1 MPKKTLKVKGGSKKK
16 GGGKKKKGRSKSPKK
31 KAPKDVVRD
40 AALGLTGNEILELQI
55 LREDRV
61 SLQARVNELGDSK
74 TVIKAQMDEMIEEEE
89 AIFENLR
96 SKVEK
101 SKAYAKVLL
110 DQRDIIERERQDAET
125 AMQQRLQGQQR
136 IAKDAKAKLEKVL
149 SEWNEEKKKIE
160 LAGKALA
167 ERKSMHEK
175 IKSLET
181 DLEQA
186 NSHVA
191 KREEEHG
198 IITSIDKVKQ
208 EGYGVPAL
216 LLETLKCYPERR
228 IIVRDAI
235 AALTRVLHPTNAD
248 FVYEKGGVDCILN
261 GLHDHMEDAQ
271 IQANGCRFL
280 WQILIQGDTAPIL
293 AKLEERECL
302 MFVLDA
308 MQRHSDERHLHY
320 NAVGLACLLVPKLR
334 MQIESNHN
342 NIAKDLAKMSKH
354 NEKTTSGGRAS
365 TGSLPS
371 LTGKSSGKTMI
382 NNLTK
387 NSGMGM
393 LALKKMTKKSA
404 AVDLPSA
411 EVLRSRQTT
420 SDTVRM
426 LFAAMDYR
434 DGDGLAAQ
442 WCCTVLSSIIFK
454 RAEQEVGHTLPG
466 PSELPS
472 LVRKHAL
479 DTIKRSVDDGERG
492 FVSQMVHLLKSYR
505 GKRHDVMQGM
515 VGLMLVQL
523 LPDDPVKK
531 TKYLKV
537 YKQYQ
542 VPQAVTEVA
551 KQEHV
556 HKDKDLLSILSEILT
571 YFAYPIP
578 EDPSKKKKFGMLF
591 SR

>member
-1 MPKKTLKVKGGSKKK
+1 MKVKGGKKKK

-40 AALGLTGNEILELQI
+40 AALNLTGNEVLELQI

-61 SLQARVNELGDSK
+61 SLQTRVNELGDSNTMIQK
-74 TVIKAQMDEMIEEEE
+74 QMDQMKEEEE

-125 AMQQRLQGQQR
+125 AMQQRLQAQQR

-149 SEWNEEKKKIE
+149 IEWEDEKKKIA
-160 LAGKALA
+160 LAGKAMA
-167 ERKSMHEK
+167 ERKSLQEK
-175 IKSLET
+175 IKSLEI
-181 DLEQA
+181 DLE
-186 NSHVA
+186 NSKSHVA
-191 KREEEHG
+191 KREQEHE
-198 IITSIDKVKQ
+198 IITSIDKVTQ
-208 EGYGVPAL
+208 EAYGVPAL
-216 LLETLKCYPERR
+216 LLETLKSYPERCV
-228 IIVRDAI
+228 IVRDAI
-235 AALTRVLHPTNAD
+235 GALTRILHPSNAG
-248 FVYEKGGVDCILN
+248 FVYEKGGIDCILHS
-261 GLHDHMEDAQ
+261 LRDHIDDAQ

-280 WQILIQGDTAPIL
+280 WQILIQGETTVI
-293 AKLEERECL
+293 LEELEEKECL
-302 MFVLDA
+302 MFVLNA
-308 MQRHSDERHLHY
+308 MQKHSDERHLHY
-320 NAVGLACLLVPKLR
+320 NAVGLACLLIPKLR
-334 MQIESNHN
+334 AQIESNHDN
-342 NIAKDLAKMSKH
+342 VAKDLARLSK
-354 NEKTTSGGRAS
+354 KGSGRAS

-371 LTGKSSGKTMI
+371 LVGKSNGKTMI

-393 LALKKMTKKSA
+393 LALKKMTKTTG
-404 AVDLPSA
+404 AVEIPNA

-442 WCCTVLSSIIFK
+442 WCCTVLSAIIFK
-454 RAEQEVGHTLPG
+454 RAEQEVGHRLPG
-466 PSELPS
+466 PTELPS

-479 DTIKRSVDDGERG
+479 ETIKRSVDDGERG
-492 FVSQMVHLLKSYR
+492 FVSRMVHLLRSYR

-515 VGLMLVQL
+515 VGLMIVQL

-531 TKYLKV
+531 TKCLKI

-542 VPQAVTEVA
+542 VPQSVTEVA

-556 HKDKDLLSILSEILT
+556 HKDKDLLNILSEILN
-571 YFAYPIP
+571 YFAFPIP
-578 EDPSKKKKFGMLF
+578 EDPNKKKKFGMLF
-591 SR
+591 AR